1 MWVVSAFIL
10 RKIWGPQVTPA
21 PSFVWRKISQHAYG
35 LAANTAWNRGIIIS
49 LLVGI
54 FASTKYRRQ
63 FSRLNFRIWPIG
75 RQLVVQPL
83 IFTAASFPGAI
94 WQIPSFFQPSHI
106 VSAPVIITS
115 ITSLSF
121 APWRG
126 MS

>member
-10 RKIWGPQVTPA
+10 RKILRREVMPA

-35 LAANTAWNRGIIIS
+35 LAANTAWNRAIIIS

-54 FASTKYRRQ
+54 FASTKCRRR
-63 FSRLNFRIWPIG
+63 FFRLNCRIWPIG
-75 RQLVVQPL
+75 RQLVAPPL
-83 IFTAASFPGAI
+83 IFTVVSFPGAI

-106 VSAPVIITS
+106 GSALVIITS

-121 APWRG
+121 AP
-126 MS
+126 